1 MDLNTIIAS
10 LTSAQGTD
18 ETDVAAI
25 EDDVDVLQTDLAAA
39 QVNVA
44 ALQAIASNLAAG
56 GLGASAAYS
65 KAATGTN
72 NTLANAVGTRIVLII
87 VVTTETFA
95 DGDGGKTVFTIG
107 EESGSATK
115 FAAAAAIGATAGDVK
130 VFAGT
135 LTSAK
140 KLQTYATAATGT
152 GTGAIA
158 VTVLALPQAA

>member
-1 MDLNTIIAS
+1 MSSRTLVKIIQDLTA
-10 LTSAQGTD
+10 AQ
-18 ETDVAAI
+18 A
-25 EDDVDVLQTDLAAA
+25 EDTPDISTLQADVD
-39 QVNVA
+39 
-44 ALQAIASNLAAG
+44 ALQSDVSTLQALASALIAG
-56 GLGASAAYS
+56 GLGASAAYAS
-65 KAATGTN
+65 DTDGTQ

-87 VVTTETFA
+87 VVTTETFD
-95 DGDGGKTVFTIG
+95 DGDGTKTVFTIG

-115 FAAAAAIGATAGDVK
+115 FAAAAAIGATEGDVK
-130 VFAGT
+130 LFAGT

>member
-1 MDLNTIIAS
+1 MSSRTLLQIIAD
-10 LTSAQGTD
+10 LTAAQAEDTPDISALQSD
-18 ETDVAAI
+18 VET
-25 EDDVDVLQTDLAAA
+25 LQTD
-39 QVNVA
+39 VTT
-44 ALQAIASNLAAG
+44 LQALASALVAG
-56 GLGASAAYS
+56 GLGDSKAYS

-158 VTVLALPQAA
+158 VTVLALPQAV